1 MTKKRI
7 LVIDDEPS
15 ITRSLKLNL
24 EANGGCEVRTVN
36 NPCHALEMARKFK
49 PDLVLLDVMMPE
61 MDGGE
66 VAAQLRANALLKD
79 VPLIFLTAIVS
90 NKETGGHEMI
100 SGANAFLAKPVD
112 WHELKACL
120 AEHLGSEL
128 QPIGTPGSA
137 SVESDKPGVW
147 LD

>member
-1 MTKKRI
+1 MRKQRI

-24 EANGGCEVRTVN
+24 EANGGYEVRTVN
-36 NPCHALEMARKFK
+36 NPRHALEMARKFK

-66 VAAQLRANALLKD
+66 VAAQLQANPMLKD
-79 VPLIFLTAIVS
+79 VPVIFLTAIVS
-90 NKETGGHEMI
+90 NQETGGHEMV
-100 SGANAFLAKPVD
+100 SGTNAFLAKPVD

-128 QPIGTPGSA
+128 QLIGTPGDA
-137 SVESDKPGVW
+137 STGSDKPGTW